1 MTPLLWKNATGR
13 TDAMEGAQDCDARK
27 KKKCDLI
34 EDKPGGGSRG
44 EKRGTKNSIPALPSP
59 LSPSVMSWCCFWAT
73 LSSTSPLGKRCKMEG
88 VFFSHSFVLTATTMC
103 STFYQ
108 KLSRPQQVRMLAK
121 QDAGTVPP
129 LFYRHGLEVHILCL
143 CSLFISQHVKFLKLI
158 LTHRPRS
165 YFHTHNTSNI
175 RSLKAGQSIHLIYI
189 KMHIYYSCPHKP
201 RHHLFFFIFLFA
213 PFTRKMTNCV
223 TWKHKHNPSLRYVWI
238 LGERCNIHFNP
249 HYVFPAA
256 VSKLF
261 SREAGALS
269 DKNLANIPLDIQIV
283 GDTYAARKP
292 NVHCLHRVTLP
303 KLPL

>member
-1 MTPLLWKNATGR
+1 
-13 TDAMEGAQDCDARK
+13 
-27 KKKCDLI
+27 
-34 EDKPGGGSRG
+34 
-44 EKRGTKNSIPALPSP
+44 
-59 LSPSVMSWCCFWAT
+59 MSWCCFWGT

-88 VFFSHSFVLTATTMC
+88 FFFSHSFVLTATTVC

-108 KLSRPQQVRMLAK
+108 KLSWPQQVRMLAK

-129 LFYRHGLEVHILCL
+129 LFYRHGRAH
-143 CSLFISQHVKFLKLI
+143 SLSVQPIYQSTRQVFKINI
-158 LTHRPRS
+158 NARARS

-175 RSLKAGQSIHLIYI
+175 RSLKAGQSISLIFI

-201 RHHLFFFIFLFA
+201 IPSPSPGFLFMFLFA

-223 TWKHKHNPSLRYVWI
+223 TWKYKHNPSLRYVWI
-238 LGERCNIHFNP
+238 LGEPCNIHFNL
-249 HYVFPAA
+249 HYVFPSA

-261 SREAGALS
+261 SREAEALS

-292 NVHCLHRVTLP
+292 SVHHLHRLTLP